1 MSKSFK
7 IKKTTVWQLVSL
19 ALLIAL
25 VISIVTGGF
34 GSGGNNAD
42 DNSGAVPD
50 DGSTAAGSDALTT
63 LTGLAKKVGVDTNK
77 FESCYSSGKYDI
89 KLTTDAAAGQKANIG
104 GTPAFFVNDQLVS
117 GAQSFEAIKT
127 IIDAEIAKA
136 NQGTAKAGPTLA
148 ADDPVKGN
156 KDAGVTIIVF
166 SDPSCPFCA
175 AAAGAP
181 EMVSYMQSRSP
192 SWQPPVPGIMEEYV
206 DTGKVKIVFKYF
218 PGHGSG
224 KTAMKA
230 LWCANEQ
237 GKFWELHDLVFA
249 NQAAISD

>member
-19 ALLIAL
+19 VLLMAL

-34 GSGGNNAD
+34 GIGGNNAD
-42 DNSGAVPD
+42 DNSVAAPD

-77 FESCYSSGKYDI
+77 FESCYSSGKYDS
-89 KLTTDAAAGQKANIG
+89 KLTTDAAAGKKAG
-104 GTPAFFVNDQLVS
+104 VDGTPAFFVDDQLVS
-117 GAQSFEAIKT
+117 GAQPFSSIKT
-127 IIDAEIAKA
+127 VIDAELAKA
-136 NQGTAKAGPTLA
+136 
-148 ADDPVKGN
+148 
-156 KDAGVTIIVF
+156 DAGTSKPGPALEASDPIKGDKNAKVNIVVF

-181 EMVSYMQSRSP
+181 TMVKYMQSRSP
-192 SWQPPVPGIMEEYV
+192 SWQPPVPGIMKEYV
-206 DTGKVKIVFKYF
+206 DTGKVKIAFKYF
-218 PGHGSG
+218 PGHGLG

-249 NQAAISD
+249 NQEAISD

>member
-1 MSKSFK
+1 MGKGFK
-7 IKKTTVWQLVSL
+7 VKKVLVWQLVSL
-19 ALLIAL
+19 VLLIGL

-34 GSGGNNAD
+34 GYGGD
-42 DNSGAVPD
+42 GTDGTTDN
-50 DGSTAAGSDALTT
+50 GSATGSSNALTA
-63 LTGLAKKVGVDTNK
+63 LTGLAKKVGVDTK
-77 FESCYSSGKYDI
+77 KLESCYSSGKYDS

-117 GAQSFEAIKT
+117 GAQPFSSIKT
-127 IIDAEIAKA
+127 VIDAEIEKA
-136 NQGTAKAGPTLA
+136 EAGTAKPGPALA
-148 ADDPVKGN
+148 ADDPVKGDKN
-156 KDAGVTIIVF
+156 APVTIIVF

-192 SWQPPVPGIMEEYV
+192 SWQPPVPGIMKEYV
-206 DTGKVKIVFKYF
+206 DTGKVKIAFKYF
-218 PGHGSG
+218 PGHGLG
-224 KTAMKA
+224 KTAMKV

-249 NQAAISD
+249 NQEAISD